1 MQTTTTHT
9 HPAPVHF
16 PADLCPAREPRAW
29 GRDPDPVIRHAGDI
43 FDMYRKRMRFRLEC
57 AWMGTPEGTD
67 YNPAEV
73 ARLVLRLDCLGMD
86 MHGFAGGENV

>member
-16 PADLCPAREPRAW
+16 PADLCPAIDALAW
-29 GRDPDPVIRHAGDI
+29 GMDPGKSW
-43 FDMYRKRMRFRLEC
+43 FDGYY
-57 AWMGTPEGTD
+57 AWYADGPSD

-73 ARLVLRLDCLGMD
+73 AWLVLRLDCLGMD
-86 MHGFAGGENV
+86 IHGFAGGENA